1 MKAVVTGASS
11 GLGREFAKYLDSLGY
26 ELFLVSRDKEELE
39 NTSRELKNKSKII
52 VMDLSDFH
60 NLKSLY
66 VLLKNEDIDVL
77 INNAG
82 FGIFGEF
89 CSTDITDEVEM
100 INLNITA
107 VHVLTKLFLKD
118 MKKRGSGY
126 ILNVSSSASFFPG
139 PLMSG
144 YYASKSYVTRLTEAI
159 SYELKKEGSPVKVS
173 CLCPGPVKTNFNK
186 RAGVEFSVTPLEA
199 KDVAKYGIDKMF
211 KGKRVIIPGAG
222 MKLAKFFSRFAS
234 DNFIMGYVYKI
245 QKAKIQK

>member
-26 ELFLVSRDKEELE
+26 ELFLVARDKEELE
-39 NTSRELKNKSKII
+39 NTSKELKNKSKII

-89 CSTDITDEVEM
+89 CSTDITEEVEM
-100 INLNITA
+100 INLNITG
-107 VHVLTKLFLKD
+107 VHILTKLFLKD

-144 YYASKSYVTRLTEAI
+144 YYASKAYVTRLTEAI

-186 RAGVEFSVTPLEA
+186 RAGVEFSVSPLEA
-199 KDVAKYGIDKMF
+199 CDVAKYAITQMLR
-211 KGKRVIIPGAG
+211 GKCVIIPGTT

-245 QKAKIQK
+245 QKAKQQK

>member
-26 ELFLVSRDKEELE
+26 ELFLVSRYKEELE

-118 MKKRGSGY
+118 MKKRGIPRFFISFKNNLVKTCTAV
-126 ILNVSSSASFFPG
+126 IFKFIISTSSVISVEQNSPNIPNPALFIRTSISSFFNRT
-139 PLMSG
+139 
-144 YYASKSYVTRLTEAI
+144 Y
-159 SYELKKEGSPVKVS
+159 
-173 CLCPGPVKTNFNK
+173 
-186 RAGVEFSVTPLEA
+186 
-199 KDVAKYGIDKMF
+199 KDF
-211 KGKRVIIPGAG
+211 K
-222 MKLAKFFSRFAS
+222 L
-234 DNFIMGYVYKI
+234 
-245 QKAKIQK
+245 